1 MGRGRKGAGGGEEEE
16 LEEEEE
22 EEEEEEQEEGCL
34 EETQRF
40 GSVFTVE
47 TVLPLR
53 FCTGR

>member
-1 MGRGRKGAGGGEEEE
+1 MRLRLEER
-16 LEEEEE
+16 EEEEE